1 MRVMQ
6 TYAQRGDCDLV
17 CFAEVV
23 TRDPFLLVGSTPRPD
38 FRLTELASLRLATV
52 SEVPTPWMCLQQ
64 DLRDRGLDPARID
77 RIAGNTMTENVA
89 ALGRGEVDCI
99 QVFEPLVETLVSEGR
114 GHIWYAAATR
124 GPTSYTTLYGRRPV
138 LAGRRAECLAMTR
151 ALHRTLAW
159 VHANDAAR
167 LAEVVQPYFPA
178 VPRPV
183 ITGALQ
189 RYKTLGIW
197 GRDTRL
203 PRSGWDRL
211 RQSLVSGGFVP
222 TGTAYETAVDNSLA
236 EAVRAEAPPPLDA

>member
-1 MRVMQ
+1 
-6 TYAQRGDCDLV
+6 
-17 CFAEVV
+17 
-23 TRDPFLLVGSTPRPD
+23 
-38 FRLTELASLRLATV
+38 
-52 SEVPTPWMCLQQ
+52 
-64 DLRDRGLDPARID
+64 
-77 RIAGNTMTENVA
+77 
-89 ALGRGEVDCI
+89 
-99 QVFEPLVETLVSEGR
+99 
-114 GHIWYAAATR
+114 
-124 GPTSYTTLYGRRPV
+124 
-138 LAGRRAECLAMTR
+138 MTR

-197 GRDTRL
+197 GRDPRL

-222 TGTAYETAVDNSLA
+222 TGTGYETAVDNSLA